1 MTRGRGRRGRA
12 LLAVGAAT
20 AALLAAQIATAR
32 PAGVADDR
40 LAAIDGPMADVLI
53 HPSDFWFDP
62 SRTLVEVPPL
72 LGSVDEARERA
83 FVEALAHP
91 RTATSPAADR
101 QAATDLVAQGFADAG
116 YSAELRSLLSEGAGY
131 TMPNVVATLGGTQC
145 PERVLVVGAHYDS
158 VHPTGDGADDNASGV
173 GAMLEIAR
181 ALRDH
186 PLPVTVRFVAFSY
199 EETGYVGSRAMAA
212 EDRAAGTDLV
222 GAASLDMIAYAS
234 PAADPLSGLPAGDY
248 LVVVSDPDSEALP
261 NAYAAGAYRYTPD
274 FPLFGL
280 VIDPAVLPDINRSDH
295 ASFEREGYDGMI
307 ANDVGV
313 VRNPNY
319 HRAGDSADTL
329 DWGFLAGGTRALLAG
344 TVTYG
349 SIDDDLDGTADL
361 CDGPLVAP
369 PEVGTTTT
377 GAPTSTV
384 PATTAPPAV
393 GPAGADAVPGAPS
406 YTG

>member
-1 MTRGRGRRGRA
+1 MTIARNRVGRT
-12 LLAVGAAT
+12 AVVACASA
-20 AALLAAQIATAR
+20 AALVASQVATAR

-40 LAAIDGPMADVLI
+40 LAAIDGPMAEVLI
-53 HPSDFWFDP
+53 RPSDFWVDP
-62 SRTLVEVPPL
+62 SRTLVAVPAL
-72 LGSVDEARERA
+72 LGSVDQARERA

-91 RTATSPAADR
+91 RTATTPAPQR
-101 QAATDLVAQGFADAG
+101 EAATDLVVDGFADAG
-116 YSAELRSLLSEGAGY
+116 YTAELGSLLAQGAGY

-158 VHPTGDGADDNASGV
+158 IHPTGDGADDNASGV
-173 GAMLEIAR
+173 AAVLEIAR
-181 ALRDH
+181 ALHDH
-186 PLPVTVRFVAFSY
+186 PLPVTVRFVAFAY

-212 EDRAAGTDLV
+212 EDRATGTDLV
-222 GAASLDMIAYAS
+222 GAASLDMIAYTS
-234 PAADPLSGLPAGDY
+234 PAADPLSGLPASDY

-319 HRAGDSADTL
+319 HRAGDSSDTL

-344 TVTYG
+344 TATYG

-361 CDGPLVAP
+361 CEGPLVAP
-369 PEVGTTTT
+369 PEAATTAPRPT
-377 GAPTSTV
+377 G
-384 PATTAPPAV
+384 PATTAPPTSE
-393 GPAGADAVPGAPS
+393 PAGADAVTGASS